1 LAITPAAVTLTSG
14 SKSREYNG
22 SALTNDEVEG
32 KNENGLTVETG
43 WVGSEGATYEFSGT
57 ITDKGTVKNAF
68 SYNLKEGTIASN
80 YSITKTEGDLTI
92 TAITDKVTVTITEN
106 SGSEKY
112 DGNEKTVTGYTV
124 TKISNTLYTEADFE
138 FKGDAT
144 VKGTDAGSYPMELKP
159 ADFTNISTNFT
170 NVEFKIVDGTL
181 EISKRTV
188 IMTSATDTKVYDST
202 PLTNDEVK
210 ETGDG
215 FVDGEGADYD
225 VTGSQTLVGTS
236 DNTFTYELKEG
247 TKASNYEIKTVLGK
261 LTVTD
266 EDVPDN
272 LVVKK
277 TADETLYQLGD
288 EVSFDIWVK
297 NIYDDTVTIKL
308 TEIPGVTLAKDTFEG
323 VKPGE
328 EITTTATYTITEA
341 DILARGFTNTVTAK
355 VVEKEWTADASV
367 NVEEPHTEL
376 VVTKK
381 TTSNPANGE
390 AYVLGETITYEISVE
405 NKGNITISDIT
416 VADEKTGDEWTITE
430 LKPGASE
437 VFKPSYVV
445 TEEDV
450 LAGSVKNFVT
460 AKGTSEDPDN
470 PEPDGG
476 DDVEDPT
483 EDPNGHLTVTKKTT
497 STPADGK
504 AYVLNEKITYEI
516 NVKNDGNLTLTNV
529 TVTDELTG
537 DEWTIATMKPGDEQ
551 TYEAEYT
558 VTEADILAG
567 SVKNFVTAKGK
578 SEDPDNPEPD
588 DDADVEDPTE
598 DPNGHIT
605 IEKVT
610 TSKSANPKGYVE
622 GETITYKITV
632 KNDGNLTIKD
642 VTVTDAL
649 TGDEWKVEGDMVP
662 GAVKEY
668 ETSYTVTAEDVQAGE
683 VLNVATA
690 TGKSPDPKNPDVPV
704 TPGED
709 PEPTTEDKYTL
720 TIEYVY
726 QNGRTA
732 AETYT
737 EVLHAGDNYD
747 VQSPYIAGYYAS
759 QQKVTG
765 TMPARDV
772 MVTVIYIE
780 PRNTITID
788 DFVTPLGIGLGSM
801 NAGETIE

>member
-1 LAITPAAVTLTSG
+1 MTMTKDDFTATSDNYTNIKITVVP
-14 SKSREYNG
+14 
-22 SALTNDEVEG
+22 G
-32 KNENGLTVETG
+32 K
-43 WVGSEGATYEFSGT
+43 
-57 ITDKGTVKNAF
+57 
-68 SYNLKEGTIASN
+68 
-80 YSITKTEGDLTI
+80 LTI
-92 TAITDKVTVTITEN
+92 TPITDKVTVTITEN

-112 DGNEKTVTGYTV
+112 DGTEKTVTGYEV
-124 TKISNTLYTEADFE
+124 TNISNTLYKETDFT
-138 FKGDAT
+138 FGGDAT
-144 VKGTDAGSYPMELKP
+144 VKGTDAGSYDMELKP

-225 VTGSQTLVGTS
+225 VTGSQTLVGES
-236 DNTFTYELKEG
+236 DNTFTYTLKDG
-247 TKASNYEIKTVLGK
+247 TKADNYTITTVFGV

-266 EDVPDN
+266 ENVPDD

-277 TADETLYQLGD
+277 TADDTVYALGE
-288 EVSFDIWVK
+288 EVTFDIWVK

-308 TEIPGVTLAKDTFEG
+308 IEIEGVTLAKDTFEG

-341 DILARGFTNTVTAK
+341 DILAGSFTNTVTAK
-355 VVEKEWTADASV
+355 VVEKEWSAKADV
-367 NVEEPHTEL
+367 KVEEPNASL
-376 VVTKK
+376 KVTK
-381 TTSNPANGE
+381 T
-390 AYVLGETITYEISVE
+390 
-405 NKGNITISDIT
+405 
-416 VADEKTGDEWTITE
+416 
-430 LKPGASE
+430 
-437 VFKPSYVV
+437 
-445 TEEDV
+445 
-450 LAGSVKNFVT
+450 
-460 AKGTSEDPDN
+460 
-470 PEPDGG
+470 
-476 DDVEDPT
+476 
-483 EDPNGHLTVTKKTT
+483 TT

-504 AYVLNEKITYEI
+504 AYVLDETITYEITVENDGNLTLTDVTVIDEKTGDKWTVDSLAPGATETFTAEYVVTEADVLAGSVKNSVTAKGNPPDDDIPDPEEEDEVEDPTEEPKASLKVNKETTSTPTDGKAYVLDEKITYKI
-516 NVKNDGNLTLTNV
+516 TVKNDGNLTLTNV
-529 TVTDELTG
+529 VVTDELTG
-537 DEWTIATMKPGDEQ
+537 DEWTIDTMKPGDSKEF
-551 TYEAEYT
+551 EAEYI
-558 VTEADILAG
+558 VTEADVLAG
-567 SVKNFVTAKGK
+567 SVKNSVTAKG
-578 SEDPDNPEPD
+578 NPPD
-588 DDADVEDPTE
+588 DDIPDPEEEDEVEDPTE

-632 KNDGNLTIKD
+632 KNDGNLTITEI
-642 VTVTDAL
+642 TVTDEL
-649 TGDEWKVEGDMVP
+649 TGDEWKIDSMAPGDE
-662 GAVKEY
+662 KEY
-668 ETSYTVTAEDVQAGE
+668 ETSYTVTAKDVEAGE
-683 VLNVATA
+683 VLNVATG
-690 TGKSPDPKNPDVPV
+690 TGKSPDPKNPEVPV

-720 TIEYVY
+720 TIEYIY
-726 QNGRTA
+726 QDGRTA
-732 AETYT
+732 AATHT
-737 EVLHAGDNYD
+737 EVLHAGDAYD

-772 MVTVIYIE
+772 MVTVIYLE